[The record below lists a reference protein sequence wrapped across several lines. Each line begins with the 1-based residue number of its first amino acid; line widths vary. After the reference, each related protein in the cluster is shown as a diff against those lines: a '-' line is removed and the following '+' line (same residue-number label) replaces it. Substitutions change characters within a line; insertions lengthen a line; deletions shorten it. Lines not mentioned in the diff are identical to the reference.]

1 MKAVIL
7 AGGLGTRL
15 APLTKVI
22 PKPLLPVGEKSV
34 LEIQLT
40 HMKKNGFKE
49 IFLCLGYK
57 SELFEAYFGNGDK
70 FGLKIHYQHE
80 KSPLG
85 TAGPIRLISASLD
98 EPFLV
103 INGDILTDMNFKKL
117 ADFHIKNK
125 AAMTIASK
133 KVIIP
138 LHYGTIKHKGN
149 RVIDIIEKPA
159 LSSDINAGIYFMN
172 PEVLDLIPYNEKYSM
187 DVLIKR
193 LIALKKYKVCR
204 YELKNYWLDIG
215 QMEDYNK
222 AQEIF
227 K

>member
-1 MKAVIL
+1 ML
-7 AGGLGTRL
+7 RPSDSLGTSSL
-15 APLTKVI
+15 QH
-22 PKPLLPVGEKSV
+22 PVPDLV
-34 LEIQLT
+34 DQT
-40 HMKKNGFKE
+40 RV
-49 IFLCLGYK
+49 
-57 SELFEAYFGNGDK
+57 FGNGDK
-70 FGLKIHYQHE
+70 FGLKIHYEHE

-98 EPFLV
+98 KPFLV

-117 ADFHIKNK
+117 ADFHVKNK
-125 AAMTIASK
+125 AAMTIVSK

-172 PEVLDLIPYNEKYSM
+172 PIVLNLIPYNENYSM

-204 YELKNYWLDIG
+204 YEMKNYWLDIG